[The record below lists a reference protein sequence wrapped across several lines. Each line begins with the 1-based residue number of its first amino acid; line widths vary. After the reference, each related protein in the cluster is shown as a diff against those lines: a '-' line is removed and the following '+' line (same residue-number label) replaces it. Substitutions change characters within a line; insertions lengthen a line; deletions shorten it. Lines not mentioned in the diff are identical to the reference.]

1 MPSGH
6 HHLTF
11 AQRCRIETLPE
22 RGDALRSIARAP
34 GCHVSTISREVKR
47 NTGRRGYRM
56 KQAHRLATERRHVAL
71 SVPRKMIAAARALV
85 EETLALRWGPEQIS
99 GCLRLEGLL
108 SVSAT
113 WIDRHIRADRAAGG
127 TLCHALRRRGKTYN
141 RRGRM
146 AAGRGLIPNRVDI
159 RERAAVVDETT
170 RIGDREVDP
179 IIGSRHRGAVVSVV
193 DRVLKDT
200 CLELVAGKTAA
211 AVGDAIRRCL
221 TPFAP
226 LVQTLTAD
234 NGKAFAGHQ
243 ALSEDLSAG
252 FFFATPYHSRDRG
265 LNAHTNGLVRQYFDK
280 TIDFR
285 TVEASAVHDVEHQLK
300 TRPRR
305 VPGDRTPAAVFGDA
319 LRGIGVLLTR

>member
-1 MPSGH
+1 
-6 HHLTF
+6 
-11 AQRCRIETLPE
+11 
-22 RGDALRSIARAP
+22 
-34 GCHVSTISREVKR
+34 
-47 NTGRRGYRM
+47 M
-56 KQAHRLATERRHVAL
+56 KQAHRLATERRHVTS
-71 SVPRKMIAAARALV
+71 SVPRKMTAAAWALV
-85 EETLALRWGPEQIS
+85 EETLALRWDPEQVS
-99 GCLRLEGLL
+99 GRLRLEGLL

-127 TLCHALRRRGKTYN
+127 TFCHALRRRGKTYN

-170 RIGDREVDP
+170 RTGDREVDT

-193 DRVLKDT
+193 NRVSKDT
-200 CLELVAGKTAA
+200 CLALMADTTAA
-211 AVGDAIRRCL
+211 AIGDAIRRRL

-226 LVQTLTAD
+226 LVHTLTAD

-243 ALSEDLSAG
+243 AFSEDLSSG

-280 TIDFR
+280 TTDFR
-285 TVEASAVHDVEHQLK
+285 TVEASAVHDVKHQLK
-300 TRPRR
+300 T
-305 VPGDRTPAAVFGDA
+305 PGRAGFRATGRQRTCSATRFG
-319 LRGIGVLLTR
+319 VSEYC